1 MLQVAHGGMDAMIQ
15 RQIREARLLYQD
27 PVSELTL
34 DSTRWAAAGM
44 LCVCNGLL
52 PLTATT

>member
-1 MLQVAHGGMDAMIQ
+1 MLQVAHGGMDTMIQ

-52 PLTATT
+52 LLTATT